1 MYYIRLIANYYYVI
15 YHSEQFHLI
24 KGESGGNVHVVC
36 NEMETIKD
44 GQWTIRAD
52 GGDGGNGRNG
62 PSLTTDNI
70 RKWSKEKFKKDF
82 PSMSTLNSKH
92 HKSAMSTV
100 IKTLDEIMPVENRD
114 RGATKLLSHQE
125 NVYIE
130 GTAQD
135 GSIITVSFFTKK
147 NQVTKKLKKRC
158 TLILCQGENDI

>member
-1 MYYIRLIANYYYVI
+1 
-15 YHSEQFHLI
+15 
-24 KGESGGNVHVVC
+24 
-36 NEMETIKD
+36 METIKD

-135 GSIITVSFFTKK
+135 GSRITVSFFTKK